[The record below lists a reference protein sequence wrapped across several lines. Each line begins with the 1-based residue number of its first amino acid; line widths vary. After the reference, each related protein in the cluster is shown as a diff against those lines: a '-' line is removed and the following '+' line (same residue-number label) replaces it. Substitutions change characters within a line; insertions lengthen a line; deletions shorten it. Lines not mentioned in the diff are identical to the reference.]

1 MFTITQEILK
11 RFLPKDNRYIIYVLK
26 RNRRN
31 VYNDSQIEEIRF
43 HTLDNLFKAL
53 QRGKQF
59 DCEAHFVNYLSTVI
73 DSAYKRMLQTQNA
86 LKNNLPV
93 DNFTDLVPDSL
104 PEGIGTD
111 EYIHFIGG
119 QSSYTPEYDNTN
131 ELIVET
137 AYKLCVDKRSGQPS
151 ELKRAYFEEI
161 YIKGREMKEVA
172 DEYGVSH
179 QSVQQKMKN
188 LIEDIRKAL
197 NVVA

>member
-1 MFTITQEILK
+1 MFEVTQEMLK
-11 RFLPKDNRYIIYVLK
+11 RFLPRDNRFIIYTLK

-31 VYNDSQIEEIRF
+31 IYSDHQVEEVRF
-43 HTLDNLFKAL
+43 HTLEYLFKAL
-53 QRGKQF
+53 RKGKEF
-59 DCEAHFVNYLSTVI
+59 ESEHHFVNYLSTVI
-73 DSAYKRMLQTQNA
+73 DSAYKRMIQSQNA

-93 DNFTDLVPDSL
+93 DNFSDLVPESL

-131 ELIVET
+131 ELIIEV
-137 AYKLCVDKRSGQPS
+137 AYKQCVDKRSGKPS

-161 YIKGREMKEVA
+161 YIKGRDMKEVA

-179 QSVQQKMKN
+179 QSVQQKMKS

-197 NVVA
+197 NVVV